1 MPSQKPTPEAEER
14 LSQLL
19 QMKRQERPDAN
30 FWDKFDEE
38 LRSKQLS
45 ALVRTQSWYERLGK
59 MTLVVARRSATTTA
73 TVSVFALGIFAVSKS
88 EYFANNDLEAT
99 QAAAAAANEAGLQ
112 IATNELPLFVVEEN
126 FVAALETME
135 HALIQ
140 PINVQPLYEIH
151 TLAQRTSSSGYSI
164 NAAPK
169 QFTIGGQAN
178 GISLGAKVI
187 RTGNQF

>member
-19 QMKRQERPDAN
+19 RMKRQERPDAD
-30 FWDKFDEE
+30 FWNKFDEE

-59 MTLVVARRSATTTA
+59 TSLVIARRSTTATA

-99 QAAAAAANEAGLQ
+99 QPSVA
-112 IATNELPLFVVEEN
+112 ATNEAVALNATNAAPLFVVEEH
-126 FVAALETME
+126 FVAALEPE
-135 HALIQ
+135 EPVFIQ
-140 PINVQPLYEIH
+140 SFDAQPLYEIH
-151 TLAQRTSSSGYSI
+151 TLTQRASSSNYSI

-169 QFTIGGQAN
+169 QFTVGGQAN
-178 GISLGAKVI
+178 GTSLGAQVI